1 MHCAHNLQINQL
13 SACLRS
19 PRKKER
25 AFERRTR
32 ERRGSACP
40 EDPQKS
46 FQLTFC
52 ERGYF
57 ELVERLPKEKLTALG
72 EKTVNQ

>member
-13 SACLRS
+13 PASLRS
-19 PRKKER
+19 RRKKEG
-25 AFERRTR
+25 AFERKTR
-32 ERRGSACP
+32 EGRGSACP

-46 FQLTFC
+46 FQLAFC
-52 ERGYF
+52 ECGYF